1 MEAYGKSPN
10 AKLDYYATIPYT
22 KLFNSY
28 GKRIFMTAF
37 QIVLLVLFSIYYG
50 LVGVFFFRV
59 LLENKNPLKTQS
71 YLLLMVL
78 LPVIG
83 LLIYLFFGVNFR
95 RKKLFSRKVFRDQKM
110 IKQWI
115 EEYENLLSQSTDNV
129 RGFLQEKAKLPFLI
143 WRNNYSVLSEN
154 NRITILNNGE
164 NKFPKLIS
172 KLEEANNHIHLEYYK
187 FEEDQIGKSI
197 LELLMKKASAGVKVR
212 IIVDALGS
220 NHISDS
226 TIKTLKTSGVDIRE
240 YNPVLFSSLAN
251 RVNYRDHRKIVIID
265 GKISFVGGM
274 NVADKY
280 INSGNTKHF
289 WRDTHCMIEGE
300 ATYSLQ
306 ILFLLNWYFVSKQL
320 IKPSRD
326 LFPKIQNKG
335 NTMTA
340 IISSDPDSDF
350 PNLMETYFSMIT
362 SAREEILIS
371 TPYFIPNESIL
382 TALKTSA
389 KGGVKVILILPKV
402 SDSALVHSASLTFL
416 GELMRNDIDVY
427 MYKKGMIHSKVM
439 IIDGELSSI
448 GTANMDYRS
457 FDNNA
462 EVNALFFDESQAQ
475 ELKSYFETDLAN
487 SVKLQYRIWRKRP
500 LKIRLLGSIGRLI
513 APVL

>member
-1 MEAYGKSPN
+1 MSV
-10 AKLDYYATIPYT
+10 
-22 KLFNSY
+22 
-28 GKRIFMTAF
+28 F
-37 QIVLLVLFSIYYG
+37 QIVLLVLFSLYYG
-50 LVGVFFFRV
+50 IVGVFFFRV

-83 LLIYLFFGVNFR
+83 LLIYLLFGVNFR
-95 RKKLFSRKVFRDQKM
+95 KEKLFSRKVFRDQKM
-110 IKQWI
+110 IKLWI

-154 NRITILNNGE
+154 NTITILNNGE

-172 KLEEANNHIHLEYYK
+172 KLKDAKNHIHLEYYK
-187 FEEDQIGKSI
+187 FEEDEIGKSI
-197 LELLMKKASAGVKVR
+197 LELLQQKAKSGIQVR
-212 IIVDALGS
+212 MIVDALGS
-220 NHISDS
+220 NHISTF
-226 TIKTLKTSGVDIRE
+226 TIDKLKISGVEIYE

-251 RVNYRDHRKIVIID
+251 RVNYRDHRKIAIID
-265 GKISFVGGM
+265 GKVSFIGGI

-280 INSGNTKHF
+280 INHGSSKHF

-320 IKPSRD
+320 LKPSLD
-326 LFPKIQNKG
+326 LFPQIENKG
-335 NTMTA
+335 NTVTA
-340 IISSDPDSDF
+340 IISSDPDSDY

-402 SDSALVHSASLTFL
+402 SDSIFVHSASLTYL
-416 GELMRNDIDVY
+416 GDLMRNDIEVY
-427 MYKKGMIHSKVM
+427 MYRKGMIHSKVM
-439 IIDGELSSI
+439 IIDGELSTI

-462 EVNALFFDESQAQ
+462 EVNALFFDESLAQ
-475 ELKSYFETDLAN
+475 ELKSYFESDLNN
-487 SVKLQYRIWRKRP
+487 STKLQYHTWRKRP
-500 LKIRLLGSIGRLI
+500 LKIRLAGSLGRLI
-513 APVL
+513 APLL

>member
-1 MEAYGKSPN
+1 
-10 AKLDYYATIPYT
+10 
-22 KLFNSY
+22 
-28 GKRIFMTAF
+28 MTAF
-37 QIVLLVLFSIYYG
+37 QIIFLIIFSVYYG
-50 LVGVFFFRV
+50 IVGVFFFRV

-83 LLIYLFFGVNFR
+83 LVIYLFFGVNFR
-95 RKKLFSRKVFRDQKM
+95 REKLFSRKVFRDQKI

-115 EEYENLLSQSTDNV
+115 DEYENLLNQSTDNV

-143 WRNNYSVLSEN
+143 WRNNYSALSEN
-154 NRITILNNGE
+154 NQITILNNGE

-172 KLEEANNHIHLEYYK
+172 KLEEAKHHIHLEYYK
-187 FEEDQIGKSI
+187 FEEDEIGGSI
-197 LELLMKKASAGVKVR
+197 LKILQEKAVQGIKVR
-212 IIVDALGS
+212 MIVDALGS

-226 TIKTLKTSGVDIRE
+226 TIKSLKSSGVEFCE

-265 GKISFVGGM
+265 GKTSFVGGM

-280 INSGNTKHF
+280 INDGNSVHF

-306 ILFLLNWYFVSKQL
+306 ILFLLNWYFVSEQL
-320 IKPSRD
+320 VKPSGE
-326 LFPKIQNKG
+326 LFPEIQNQG

-340 IISSDPDSDF
+340 IISSDPDSDY

-389 KGGVKVILILPKV
+389 KGGVKVILILPKE
-402 SDSALVHSASLTFL
+402 SDSILVHSASLTFL
-416 GELMRNDIDVY
+416 GELMRNDINVF
-427 MYKKGMIHSKVM
+427 MYQKGMIHSKVM

-462 EVNALFFDESQAQ
+462 EVNALFFDESLAQ
-475 ELKSYFETDLAN
+475 ELKSYFDSDLTDSA
-487 SVKLQYRIWRKRP
+487 KLHYRAWRKRP

>member
-1 MEAYGKSPN
+1 
-10 AKLDYYATIPYT
+10 
-22 KLFNSY
+22 
-28 GKRIFMTAF
+28 MTVT
-37 QIVLLVLFSIYYG
+37 QIILLVLFSIYYG
-50 LVGVFFFRV
+50 IIGVFFFRV

-95 RKKLFSRKVFRDQKM
+95 KEKLFSRKVFRDQKM
-110 IKQWI
+110 VKQWI
-115 EEYENLLSQSTDNV
+115 EEYENLLTQSTDNM
-129 RGFLQEKAKLPFLI
+129 RGFLQEKAKIPFLI

-154 NRITILNNGE
+154 NNVTILKNGE
-164 NKFPKLIS
+164 NKFPVLIS
-172 KLEEANNHIHLEYYK
+172 KLQEATNHIHLEYYK
-187 FEEDQIGKSI
+187 FEEDQIGNSI
-197 LELLMKKASAGVKVR
+197 LDILKDKASDGIKVR
-212 IIVDALGS
+212 MIIDALGS

-226 TIKTLKTSGVDIRE
+226 TLKELKSAGVEIHE
-240 YNPVLFSSLAN
+240 YNPVIFSSLAN

-265 GKISFVGGM
+265 GKVSFVGGM

-280 INSGNTKHF
+280 INHGRSKHF

-306 ILFLLNWYFVSKQL
+306 ILFLLNWYFVSQQL
-320 IKPSRD
+320 VKPSFD
-326 LFPKIQNKG
+326 LFPQIENRG
-335 NTMTA
+335 NTVTA

-389 KGGVKVILILPKV
+389 KGGVKVTLILPKV
-402 SDSALVHSASLTFL
+402 SDSILVHSASLTYL
-416 GELMRNDIDVY
+416 GELMRNDIQVY

-462 EVNALFFDESQAQ
+462 EVNALFFDESLAQ
-475 ELKSYFETDLAN
+475 ELKNYFELDLQE
-487 SVKLQYRIWRKRP
+487 STKLQYRAWRRRP
-500 LKIRLLGSIGRLI
+500 LKIRLIGSMGRLI
-513 APVL
+513 APLL